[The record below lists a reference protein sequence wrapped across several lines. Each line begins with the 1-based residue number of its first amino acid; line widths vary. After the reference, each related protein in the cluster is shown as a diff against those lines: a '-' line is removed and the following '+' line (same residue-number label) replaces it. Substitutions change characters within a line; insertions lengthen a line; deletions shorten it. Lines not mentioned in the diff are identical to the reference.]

1 MRIFQF
7 HNGASAPADGQVMEP
22 RTNTV
27 GIQAV
32 VTGAGTVTAT
42 VQPKARVVKN
52 NESAWENVG
61 APLVL
66 SGTNV
71 AVGSITLTDF
81 VGAQLIAD
89 LTACS
94 CTSFRCDGAEADR

>member
-1 MRIFQF
+1 MRIFPF
-7 HNGASAPADGQVMEP
+7 HVAASAPANGAIMEP
-22 RTNTV
+22 RTNTI

-32 VTGAGTVTAT
+32 VTGTGTVTAT
-42 VQPKARVVKN
+42 VQPKARVVKD

-61 APLVL
+61 YPLIL
-66 SGTNV
+66 SGTNL

-81 VGAQLIAD
+81 VGSQLRAD